1 MQGLAPLGRALIALA
16 ILSLVGELTARAFFG
31 ASGIYLSAEE
41 LWAALAPDSYTAM
54 RAWFRQGI
62 LPVWTYGVGPV
73 LKIPAWLLFGA
84 PGIAALWRGERQDD
98 EAEIAADVEAA
109 FLYDELEKRAKEEGF
124 DGGAE
129 RSSAAG
135 ADDIL
140 AAVREAQADLA
151 REPIPSSPPQAD
163 PNVGAGGANDAAG
176 STPLSRPPS

>member
-16 ILSLVGELTARAFFG
+16 ILSLVGEFAARAFFG
-31 ASGIYLSAEE
+31 TTGMYMSAEE

-73 LKIPAWLLFGA
+73 LKAPAWLLFGA
-84 PGIAALWRGERQDD
+84 PGIAALWRGERRDD

-124 DGGAE
+124 TDATG
-129 RSSAAG
+129 SPAAV
-135 ADDIL
+135 ADDIV
-140 AAVREAQADLA
+140 ASAREAQADLA
-151 REPIPSSPPQAD
+151 RDRISSSPPQAD
-163 PNVGAGGANDAAG
+163 PDVDDAG

>member
-1 MQGLAPLGRALIALA
+1 MQGFAPLGRALIALA

-31 ASGIYLSAEE
+31 ATGIYLSAEE

-62 LPVWTYGVGPV
+62 LPFWTYGVGPV
-73 LKIPAWLLFGA
+73 LKAPAWLLFGA
-84 PGIAALWRGERQDD
+84 PGIAALWRGERRDD

-124 DGGAE
+124 AGGAE
-129 RSSAAG
+129 RSPAAV

-140 AAVREAQADLA
+140 ASAREAQADLA
-151 REPIPSSPPQAD
+151 RDSIPSSPPQAD
-163 PNVGAGGANDAAG
+163 PNVDDAG